1 LIPVRHPFQDPNR
14 LNIGAEMPVANETSA
29 IPAPPPPAAHE
40 GRPANPWNKA
50 QLEELGKS
58 ERLCLLAMSETFK
71 ALFAANEFPAAR
83 LTALHEKI
91 KTARKPDRNH
101 RPKQHR
107 RRRGDPRRSPGGTT
121 PD

>member
-1 LIPVRHPFQDPNR
+1 
-14 LNIGAEMPVANETSA
+14 MPVANETSA

-91 KTARKPDRNH
+91 KTARN
-101 RPKQHR
+101 QTATTAQSNTAAEG
-107 RRRGDPRRSPGGTT
+107 GDPRRSPGGTT